1 MQKYKVTI
9 ISQNVYEKEV
19 MAFSEDDACNRA
31 FGSLSDDDK
40 IAEELFEA
48 ENIEEITSWPTQ

>member
-48 ENIEEITSWPTQ
+48 ENIEEITS